1 MRFWKRRREEKLY
14 KQWVQHSGLPPDS
27 IPQQEVAQVGEM
39 GGEGRD
45 RRDRRDRFRPY
56 RERLLAVI
64 RKLLKV

>member
-14 KQWVQHSGLPPDS
+14 KQWVQHSGLPPGS
-27 IPQQEVAQVGEM
+27 IPQREEAQVGKM
-39 GGEGRD
+39 GGEERD
-45 RRDRRDRFRPY
+45 RLRPY